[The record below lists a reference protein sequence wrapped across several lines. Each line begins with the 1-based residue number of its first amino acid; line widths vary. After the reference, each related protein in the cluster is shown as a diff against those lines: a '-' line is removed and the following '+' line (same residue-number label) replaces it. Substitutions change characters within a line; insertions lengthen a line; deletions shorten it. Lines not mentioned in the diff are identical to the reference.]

1 MSILTGLTLY
11 ACPLPATTSLSPA
24 IVFHPNEKYFSS
36 VRRNQ
41 SSDPGSGRGQVSPP
55 LPKRLQ
61 TRRAL
66 ELIQSGYLDPHG
78 CCHPIRIKCGESDE
92 NKLLTNV
99 ILADMFSSF
108 RTVRYAPLMAISNG
122 RPSNGVAVWKMP
134 VNFLPSTNS
143 TWTSVFQKYIH
154 HKAGC
159 CQDEKEYTQF
169 TRSEEGTN
177 KKEKCCTVLCALVRS
192 CWFGNFGSRVS
203 GCGQ

>member
-1 MSILTGLTLY
+1 VYRFSSKVLTTPNFCLFVSNWSHFPEPDASKLRASSITYINKECSYMSILTGLTLY

-122 RPSNGVAVWKMP
+122 RPSNGVAV
-134 VNFLPSTNS
+134 
-143 TWTSVFQKYIH
+143 
-154 HKAGC
+154 
-159 CQDEKEYTQF
+159 
-169 TRSEEGTN
+169 
-177 KKEKCCTVLCALVRS
+177 
-192 CWFGNFGSRVS
+192 
-203 GCGQ
+203 